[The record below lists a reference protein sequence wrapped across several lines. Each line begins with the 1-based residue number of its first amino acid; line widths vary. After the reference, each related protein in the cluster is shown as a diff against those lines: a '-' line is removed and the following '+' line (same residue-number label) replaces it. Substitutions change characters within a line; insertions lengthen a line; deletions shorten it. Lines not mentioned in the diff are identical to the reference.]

1 MATGSGKWYCRA
13 ATQRTPLAK
22 MYSAWRGKDPSV
34 EPMMKYRG
42 LRESGSPG
50 TKTPALQG
58 PTNRHAP
65 HVVSAPAGRF
75 APWYHSSTARPGPP
89 ASSGASKPSDLARN
103 EFSGTVGQRCF
114 FAGGSARNCRRS
126 YLVISGL
133 SLASTHVVYPESN
146 SPTSCSISNNLEGPL
161 LLARIEATQTFM

>member
-34 EPMMKYRG
+34 EPMVKYRG

-114 FAGGSARNCRRS
+114 FAGGSARNCARS

-133 SLASTHVVYPESN
+133 SLASTHVVYPEIGRA
-146 SPTSCSISNNLEGPL
+146 SCRERAYSRQP
-161 LLARIEATQTFM
+161 

>member
-50 TKTPALQG
+50 SKTAALQG

-75 APWYHSSTARPGPP
+75 ARGITTQLLDLVHPP
-89 ASSGASKPSDLARN
+89 RLARRSLPISH
-103 EFSGTVGQRCF
+103 EMSFPVRWVSGV
-114 FAGGSARNCRRS
+114 S
-126 YLVISGL
+126 
-133 SLASTHVVYPESN
+133 
-146 SPTSCSISNNLEGPL
+146 
-161 LLARIEATQTFM
+161 LLAVRPAIARGHTWSYPACPWLPPTLYTPSRTHPRRAPSATTWRALYY

>member
-1 MATGSGKWYCRA
+1 MAIGSGKWYCRA

-50 TKTPALQG
+50 T
-58 PTNRHAP
+58 N
-65 HVVSAPAGRF
+65 VVSAPAGRF

-114 FAGGSARNCRRS
+114 FAGGSARNCARS